1 MIRIPIRCSG
11 TDLVTIFQSIFF
23 NSLYED
29 VTKEINFLKIFCL
42 AIISSRKKQAR
53 RDSNPQHA
61 VLETAALPV
70 GATGLNIRKLFYLGF
85 RMNSML
91 ATKFTI
97 FLKRKFIRC
106 VFFIFVCSIIFI
118 TTHIAL

>member
-1 MIRIPIRCSG
+1 MNLAIKESQPKKKSEKNTIIIRIPIRCSG

-29 VTKEINFLKIFCL
+29 VIKEINCLKIFCL

-70 GATGLNIRKLFYLGF
+70 GATGLNISKTTLSLFRNVQY
-85 RMNSML
+85 
-91 ATKFTI
+91 
-97 FLKRKFIRC
+97 
-106 VFFIFVCSIIFI
+106 VCDKIYNIS
-118 TTHIAL
+118 